1 MLENLSK
8 VEKKITR
15 CPICQG
21 GFLQVEKVDEDD
33 ETLSCPICGIK
44 FRNASSSEHLMFL
57 ETPLNFPGNMV
68 GLWLTRPEIG
78 KALHEYRMTLNKIG
92 IINQAKQRS
101 IEIPKENP
109 VRAQAVRQAR
119 EMIANHKSIDSV
131 HDLLVNNFQL
141 TEYAIEEIIQDAV
154 AVSEARKKLRRE
166 QVLKFSLLVFLLLL
180 VIAVSIFLFTI

>member
-1 MLENLSK
+1 MIENLST
-8 VEKKITR
+8 VDKKITR

-21 GFLQVEKVDEDD
+21 GFLQVEKVDLDD

-44 FRNASSSEHLMFL
+44 FRNATNSDHLMFV
-57 ETPLNFPGNMV
+57 ETPINFPGNMV
-68 GLWLTRPEIG
+68 GLWLTRAEIG
-78 KALHEYRMTLNKIG
+78 KTLHEYRMTLNKIG

-119 EMIANHKSIDSV
+119 EMVANHKSIDSV
-131 HDLLVNNFQL
+131 HDLLAKNFQL

-154 AVSEARKKLRRE
+154 AVSETHKKSRRE
-166 QVLKFSLLVFLLLL
+166 QVLKISLLVFLLLL
-180 VIAVSIFLFTI
+180 VTAVAIFLFTI

>member
-1 MLENLSK
+1 MLGNLPT

-44 FRNASSSEHLMFL
+44 FRNAISSEHIMFL

-78 KALHEYRMTLNKIG
+78 KALHEYRMALNKLD
-92 IINQAKQRS
+92 IINQAKQSS

-119 EMIANHKSIDSV
+119 ELIANHKSIDSV

-141 TEYAIEEIIQDAV
+141 TDYAIEEIIQDAV
-154 AVSEARKKLRRE
+154 AVTEARKKNKRQL
-166 QVLKFSLLVFLLLL
+166 VLKIGLLVFLLLF
-180 VIAVSIFLFTI
+180 ITAVLIFLFTI

>member
-21 GFLQVEKVDEDD
+21 GFIQVEKVDEDD

-44 FRNASSSEHLMFL
+44 FRNATNSEHLMFL

-119 EMIANHKSIDSV
+119 EMIANHKSTESV
-131 HDLLVNNFQL
+131 YDLLVNNFQL

-154 AVSEARKKLRRE
+154 AVSEARKKSRRE
-166 QVLKFSLLVFLLLL
+166 QVLKISLMVFLLLL
-180 VIAVSIFLFTI
+180 VTAVSIFLFTI